1 MSTTPSWIHVLRVER
16 NQWIRVLFL
25 VVVVIGLVAFQI
37 RRHKKMKDERHRYEW
52 DHFKETR
59 EIEDSTGHSALIKE
73 LERRE
78 TGDGDSSE
86 AQQLRESR

>member
-1 MSTTPSWIHVLRVER
+1 MRGIEYLL
-16 NQWIRVLFL
+16 Q

-37 RRHKKMKDERHRYEW
+37 RRHKKMKDERQRYES
-52 DHFKETR
+52 DHFKETG
-59 EIEDSTGHSALIKE
+59 EIEDSTDHPALMKE

-86 AQQLRESR
+86 AQHLRESR

>member
-1 MSTTPSWIHVLRVER
+1 MSGLEYF
-16 NQWIRVLFL
+16 LL

-37 RRHKKMKDERHRYEW
+37 RRHKKTKDERHRYEW
-52 DHFKETR
+52 DHFKETG
-59 EIEDSTGHSALIKE
+59 EIEDSTDHPALMKE

-86 AQQLRESR
+86 AQQRRESR

>member
-1 MSTTPSWIHVLRVER
+1 MSGFEYFL
-16 NQWIRVLFL
+16 L

-52 DHFKETR
+52 DHFKETGEIE
-59 EIEDSTGHSALIKE
+59 EIEDSTDHPALMKE

-86 AQQLRESR
+86 AEQLRESR

>member
-1 MSTTPSWIHVLRVER
+1 MSGFEY
-16 NQWIRVLFL
+16 FL
-25 VVVVIGLVAFQI
+25 LLVVVIGLVAFQI